1 MLQWTKT
8 GDGWG
13 QSVRNWVIRSGCVL
27 VYFPQDAR
35 RKADHSVCP
44 PLFGRLTGKTRVHF
58 NWLELE
64 RVSLSRSWPIT
75 TLLWNFYKL
84 CNFLSSCTY
93 VTCADLVFY
102 WRYVLRDKY
111 LSTRITVF
119 FLNKCFLTCPHIGPT
134 F

>member
-75 TLLWNFYKL
+75 TLLWNFL
-84 CNFLSSCTY
+84 QIIQLSTS
-93 VTCADLVFY
+93 
-102 WRYVLRDKY
+102 RDKY
-111 LSTRITVF
+111 LSTRNTVF
-119 FLNKCFLTCPHIGPT
+119 FYKCLYDMPLFLAYFLGAKCKFFLWAVVSLRIG
-134 F
+134 